1 MTLCLIVSHSSLIML
16 RIADCNADNV
26 VIAPDLSP
34 CGTASER
41 ITVQAWASFEEVP
54 KHLLVCVVSLH
65 KVVKCLGNED
75 ENRALLLEHQARAAH
90 RLRHMITDAAHP
102 QPDSQMSAA
111 ACMFLC
117 LGIQQSA
124 YGDWRTHLHGA
135 KALLGPWREDVRG
148 HDDFDRFVISLVDI
162 YGTTTAPSTLL
173 SRNTLDEHILYLKL
187 VDSLQVEILDTL
199 TPVPL
204 EVLKAT
210 IAINIHRT
218 AVANQDGTC
227 CLQHYPEIPSC
238 RAILDSLQHFNPYQ
252 WACGLPSKY
261 VPDAESWTLL
271 ATCYQ
276 AASTL
281 YLLQSHTS
289 TADGKD
295 RDELPNH
302 TRSSIYH
309 ILLKSITEL
318 FDRRLQGGMH
328 YKFILWPMVICGIE
342 AAARRG
348 RIDLEFLCSSLETTT
363 LELGTLGM
371 REAAEFLEN
380 VWTDCELRRSHSDC
394 YTIDWDDTFKR
405 APVFL
410 M

>member
-1 MTLCLIVSHSSLIML
+1 MKSAMASEVFPIHLVHDAISYY
-16 RIADCNADNV
+16 NF

-34 CGTASER
+34 CGAPFED
-41 ITVQAWASFEEVP
+41 ITVQAWASFEEIS
-54 KHLLVCVVSLH
+54 KHLIVCIVSLH

-75 ENRALLLEHQARAAH
+75 ENQALLLKHQARAAH
-90 RLRHMITDAAHP
+90 KLRHMIMDAAHP
-102 QPDSQMSAA
+102 QLDSHMSAA

-124 YGDWRTHLHGA
+124 YGTWRTHLQGA
-135 KALLGPWREDVRG
+135 KALIGPWREDMLG
-148 HDDFDRFVISLVDI
+148 HDDFGRFVISVVDI
-162 YGTTTAPSTLL
+162 YGATTAPSTLL
-173 SRNTLDEHILYLKL
+173 SKNTLHEHILYLKL
-187 VDSLQVEILDTL
+187 VGCLQVEILDTL

-204 EVLKAT
+204 ELLKAT

-218 AVANQDGTC
+218 AVANQDGPS
-227 CLQHYPEIPSC
+227 CLQHYPEIPS
-238 RAILDSLQHFNPYQ
+238 RSAILDSLQHFNPYQ
-252 WACGLPSKY
+252 WAYGLPSKY
-261 VPDAESWTLL
+261 VLDAESWTLL

-276 AASTL
+276 AASIL
-281 YLLQSHTS
+281 YLFQSHSS
-289 TADGKD
+289 TADGIG

-302 TRSSIYH
+302 TRTPIYD
-309 ILLKSITEL
+309 ILLNSIMEL
-318 FDRRLQGGMH
+318 FDRRLQGGIH

-348 RIDLEFLCSSLETTT
+348 RTDLEFLCSSLETTT

-371 REAAEFLEN
+371 REAAEFLKN
-380 VWTDCELRRSHSDC
+380 VWTDCELRWSHSNC
-394 YTIDWDDTFKR
+394 LAIDWDDTFKR